1 MSFHVSAENIRVD
14 DGHILRAALR
24 NENGDLNETEI
35 DLNNCLGNNDGHF
48 EWNGNGYS
56 NSAEDIHFSIEGG
69 DNVPILRARLF
80 NLGGEAI
87 DADCN
92 LSERIGN
99 DNGNFVFSE

>member
-48 EWNGNGYS
+48 EWNGNGTLLPS
-56 NSAEDIHFSIEGG
+56 SSFFTGWSL
-69 DNVPILRARLF
+69 P
-80 NLGGEAI
+80 
-87 DADCN
+87 
-92 LSERIGN
+92 
-99 DNGNFVFSE
+99 

>member
-14 DGHILRAALR
+14 DGHILRPQLR
-24 NENGDLNETEI
+24 NENGDLNDAEI
-35 DLNNCLGNNDGHF
+35 DLNNCLGNDDGRF
-48 EWNGNGYS
+48 DWSGGGFS
-56 NSAEDIHFSIEGG
+56 NSAENIHFSIEGG

-80 NLGGEAI
+80 NIAGEAL

-99 DNGNFVFSE
+99 DNGNFVFN